1 MGNDISKKDNL
12 DTEFKQKS
20 NLIIEELDAFFG
32 PIEGFYFKSSDGRKT
47 EIKSLDSK
55 YTPEFSQDVI
65 DKIKNERNV
74 CNNIIG
80 VYRNTLKGLLKNKLF
95 SKRLDSFVRNKKL
108 DTQKF
113 DIGIRIT
120 NFKDEPAICDRVVE
134 YYWMKYLVY
143 RMLRNLDPLAEEYA
157 MIDKLTK
164 SKKWSNLFDKNYEEA
179 IKIKK
184 DLDQQRNK
192 VRGLIHENIDK
203 LLKDNLTYEDL
214 MEIYKNLI
222 EDKKLESYVEK
233 IYNICENLA
242 DLETSTNP
250 KAFKFTTRGK
260 IKGVNLQ
267 NYKQVKLCKRLKSH
281 SGVDFGRQLKSPNGP
296 DPIQIG
302 KPKDITK
309 NLVISTKPGLPKLDR
324 SQRSGTPTST
334 QLSKTQRVLERNPR
348 LKSILKKARVE
359 NKPTTKSVRFD
370 TQVSKGASK
379 TKKKVGFQ
387 DDEDSE

>member
-250 KAFKFTTRGK
+250 KAFQFTTRGK

-267 NYKQVKLCKRLKSH
+267 NYKQVKLCNR
-281 SGVDFGRQLKSPNGP
+281 LKSPNGP